1 MEAAEEMAMALKSGG
16 GDGAEGF
23 DSLGLEGERLHFTE
37 EEDREVLLWREGKM
51 AVLRLLEAAK
61 DDIVESKVAADWIR
75 ERKGVRKKG
84 F

>member
-16 GDGAEGF
+16 GGAEGF
-23 DSLGLEGERLHFTE
+23 ESLGLEGNRLHLT
-37 EEDREVLLWREGKM
+37 EEDRESLVRREGRM

-61 DDIVESKVAADWIR
+61 DDIVELKVADWIR
-75 ERKGVRKKG
+75 ERNGVRKKG